1 MYGSGMMTFT
11 GQRNNTPPRKTV
23 GFPNPCDNFF
33 KLPLQARCVC
43 SERCSWF
50 DGCTFAKKF
59 GFFEIP
65 RRYCHTDSQ
74 AAGAAVSI
82 TSMQNWP
89 HGQIRFCYAKSV
101 GERQV
106 NSCSNPGK
114 PLGFPKTCDNFFKL
128 PLQAGFVC
136 SERCSRL
143 WGEASRWKRWGA
155 FLCARVWG

>member
-1 MYGSGMMTFT
+1 MFRMTRVKMKSSVKVRFSHCFCSSASV
-11 GQRNNTPPRKTV
+11 GILPPLLWVSYILLCESDKKMHFC
-23 GFPNPCDNFF
+23 G
-33 KLPLQARCVC
+33 
-43 SERCSWF
+43 
-50 DGCTFAKKF
+50 KKF

-128 PLQAGFVC
+128 PLQAGFVR
-136 SERCSRL
+136 SERCS
-143 WGEASRWKRWGA
+143 WFDGCTFAKEIWI
-155 FLCARVWG
+155 F